1 MAIRVFPNKN
11 SEIRRYF
18 SFFLC
23 PTMYLTGNA
32 NSQVKQDGGN
42 EMTPND
48 MMTEIR
54 DANLS
59 YLMLAQQMIRA
70 DKATAIFRLGIAKE
84 IADLIEGLNNAQ
96 ILKLAGSNMML
107 ARFRFEDS
115 SILCMLTNYNKERAL
130 AHSHAAILMAGQAVE
145 EIN

>member
-1 MAIRVFPNKN
+1 
-11 SEIRRYF
+11 
-18 SFFLC
+18 
-23 PTMYLTGNA
+23 
-32 NSQVKQDGGN
+32 
-42 EMTPND
+42 MTQND
-48 MMTEIR
+48 MMAEIR

-70 DKATAIFRLGIAKE
+70 DKATAIFRLGIGKE

-115 SILCMLTNYNKERAL
+115 AILCMLTNYNKERAL
-130 AHSHAAILMAGQAVE
+130 AHSHAAILMAGQPVE
-145 EIN
+145 EIH